1 LYGAICRQVAIPARE
16 VPIFI
21 LTLTRTYKVAI
32 SHSIIENAYPS
43 GVWDSDI
50 GTDEGGNLDADPLFT
65 DPANGDLTLQQCS
78 PSIEAGDQKSSKS
91 ANSTTTD
98 LAGNPRF
105 YNNGTIDMG
114 AYEYQGAFVACC
126 PTTVFVD
133 SAATGA
139 NDGSSWADAYT
150 DLQDAIDLVA
160 NSCPGVEIWVAK
172 GTYFPSRDQTGNA
185 SPSDPR
191 DKTFYI
197 NTDGTQLY
205 GGFAG
210 TETDKSQRVAGN
222 ETILSGDFNDDD
234 VVTGSG
240 STLSITRNSE
250 NAYHVVY
257 MDGTTANGII
267 SNATVFDGFTVTGGN
282 ANGSSGSGGGIFNDG
297 RGSGNGCSP
306 TLTNCSFSAN
316 SASGNGGGM
325 YNDGVSGTSSPVLTN
340 CSFSENSATNGG
352 GMYNNGQGGTSSPV
366 LATCSFSGN
375 SASGGGGMGNNGSN
389 GTSNPILTDCSFSEN
404 SAASLG
410 GGGMF
415 NISNSPVLTNC
426 SFSGNSASGG
436 SGSGGGMFNTAGG
449 TGNECSPVLTNCFFS
464 ENSAVDGG
472 AMLNDAFNGGTSSPT
487 LTNCSFSGNSAT
499 RGGGVGNAGVI
510 GGTSSPTFTNCSFSG
525 NSAADGGAMHN
536 NAFNGGTSSPTLTN
550 CILWG
555 NGSEITEVN
564 GATATVSYSILQ
576 GGWTG
581 AGGNNLDEDPL
592 FTDPANGDLSLQ
604 QCSPAIDAGDG
615 ASGSSA
621 NSTTTDLAGN
631 ARFYNSGTIDMGAYE
646 FQSAKPTPTM
656 SCLSSE
662 TVQLDANGSY
672 SLAASDLDNGS
683 NGACGSLSFTIEGNA
698 AKTFSCSELGAN
710 TITLTATDQDN
721 QAIGTCQVSV
731 TVQDLQT
738 PTARLPARYR
748 IPRCQRTGQPCR
760 FPGRQRQQ
768 RQLPDQPFSK
778 PQ

>member
-1 LYGAICRQVAIPARE
+1 
-16 VPIFI
+16 
-21 LTLTRTYKVAI
+21 
-32 SHSIIENAYPS
+32 
-43 GVWDSDI
+43 
-50 GTDEGGNLDADPLFT
+50 
-65 DPANGDLTLQQCS
+65 
-78 PSIEAGDQKSSKS
+78 
-91 ANSTTTD
+91 
-98 LAGNPRF
+98 
-105 YNNGTIDMG
+105 
-114 AYEYQGAFVACC
+114 
-126 PTTVFVD
+126 
-133 SAATGA
+133 
-139 NDGSSWADAYT
+139 
-150 DLQDAIDLVA
+150 
-160 NSCPGVEIWVAK
+160 
-172 GTYFPSRDQTGNA
+172 
-185 SPSDPR
+185 
-191 DKTFYI
+191 
-197 NTDGTQLY
+197 
-205 GGFAG
+205 
-210 TETDKSQRVAGN
+210 
-222 ETILSGDFNDDD
+222 
-234 VVTGSG
+234 
-240 STLSITRNSE
+240 
-250 NAYHVVY
+250 
-257 MDGTTANGII
+257 
-267 SNATVFDGFTVTGGN
+267 
-282 ANGSSGSGGGIFNDG
+282 
-297 RGSGNGCSP
+297 
-306 TLTNCSFSAN
+306 
-316 SASGNGGGM
+316 
-325 YNDGVSGTSSPVLTN
+325 
-340 CSFSENSATNGG
+340 
-352 GMYNNGQGGTSSPV
+352 
-366 LATCSFSGN
+366 
-375 SASGGGGMGNNGSN
+375 
-389 GTSNPILTDCSFSEN
+389 
-404 SAASLG
+404 
-410 GGGMF
+410 MF
-415 NISNSPVLTNC
+415 N
-426 SFSGNSASGG
+426 G
-436 SGSGGGMFNTAGG
+436 AGG

-738 PTARLPARYR
+738 PTARCQPATVSLDANGQASLAASQVDNGSSDNCQISLSVSPSSFDCSQVGSQNVTLTVTDQAGNSASCATSVQVVDDIKPSLNCPVTPVDLQADAQGNINIPDLSAQISPTDNCGTISSITHAQGLRSVIGSCPANNFEDLRFRILDGNGNELEKTCQNFIRVQDAIKPVISCPSSPIQVTIPFDGATCQPGTVSLSLSDATQAGASVSDNIDTGVSFSQIDANSFSLSQVGQAGLSVTLRANDCFGNAADQACDVQVAAAPSFTAEWELNGGTYTVCPDDFPLSISLAQGTPACGSWSGDVSVSTNPLQLEASAFPDNDNNNLPDLGTYQVTYSVGPVGAQTSKSLNLTVALTPSLSRQGCGSCNQ
-748 IPRCQRTGQPCR
+748 IRTGCLSGLACP
-760 FPGRQRQQ
+760 
-768 RQLPDQPFSK
+768 
-778 PQ
+778 